1 MANQLILGRAL
12 DANGYVMAGAKA
24 TVYAAGTST
33 LIAVY
38 SDVDGTV
45 AAANPIEADGN
56 GFWPQRYVTEAAKA
70 VVTDAADVSIYT
82 LDPAPTTLG
91 VGAAASEVSFNP
103 TVDVPFNNVQAAIEG
118 VAASVVSGVSA
129 FGIGITGNAPLLAA
143 LDATNIAAGV
153 YRFDGTTTGTYPTGV
168 AAADLGLVEM
178 WRQTATVGIME
189 LFHQTTNRRFKRR
202 LTSGTWGAWREVIE
216 VNIGATR
223 GDIIRRGAS
232 DWERLALANG
242 QAPRGNG
249 TDTVASGL
257 GYTWLG
263 ATQATT
269 SGTQFDFT
277 GVPAWATEIVIAFF
291 AVSLSGT
298 DSLRV
303 QIGDSGGFETTGY
316 TGSTVASDA
325 SNISTAAASTA
336 GFGVPLGLAVNAATG
351 LMFLLK
357 PFEDNTWISS
367 ANVSRGAQHAFSA
380 QVKQLSDV
388 LTQVRITRDGS
399 NTFDGGV
406 VRVGYR

>member
-118 VAASVVSGVSA
+118 VATSVVSGVSA